1 MKILWKKDLFKSFM
15 KEVLCKSMDWF
26 LYDEDLHHERGG
38 QEQELHFKKNDFL
51 MISGGIEINSLK
63 FA

>member
-1 MKILWKKDLFKSFM
+1 M